1 MTLLLWIAAL
11 IGVWCAASLV
21 AALALGT
28 FLRRRSEAA
37 EEAAEALRP
46 LDTGA
51 LRMWLAEIPEV
62 PKPRRAPDAA
72 AYSG

>member
-28 FLRRRSEAA
+28 FLRHRSEAA
-37 EEAAEALRP
+37 DEAAEALRP

-51 LRMWLAEIPEV
+51 LRMWLAEVPE
-62 PKPRRAPDAA
+62 PRRTSDAA